1 MRKYFRKGNFMKIEY
16 DDYYKCYVVWLVE
29 NSSMSE
35 VFRGNKKDCEK
46 YVKRKKKR
54 GKRK

>member
-1 MRKYFRKGNFMKIEY
+1 MKIEY